1 MAPTGRLRQLLDTD
15 GIIVAPGVFDGLSA
29 HLVRRAGFDV
39 AYASGGAIARSIG
52 YPDLGLLGMK
62 EVLSRLEQIVE
73 SAGIP
78 VIADADTG
86 YGNALSVWRTVREFQ
101 NAGVAG
107 LHIEDQSFPKR
118 CGHLEGKELIATHE
132 MVQKVRAAREATTD
146 KDFVIIARTDAIA
159 VEGFERAIARAHA
172 YADAGAD
179 MLFVEA
185 PESEAQIRSI
195 GQRLPQMKVINMFQ
209 GGKTP
214 LVPLA
219 RLREYGYRL
228 VIVPSDLQRAVLRAM
243 SDVLEAI
250 RRDGNSAAIAD
261 RLVEF
266 HARDAVVEIDDYLER
281 ERRFK

>member
-1 MAPTGRLRQLLDTD
+1 MEPTRRLRQLLDAD

-39 AYASGGAIARSIG
+39 AYASGGAIARSMG

-146 KDFVIIARTDAIA
+146 KNFVIIARTDAIA
-159 VEGFERAIARAHA
+159 VEGFERAIERAHA

-185 PESEAQIRSI
+185 PESEEQIRLI

-214 LVPLA
+214 LVPSV
-219 RLREYGYRL
+219 RLHEYGYRL
-228 VIVPSDLQRAVLRAM
+228 VIIPSDLQRAVLRAM
-243 SDVLEAI
+243 LDVLEAI
-250 RRDGNSAAIAD
+250 RQDGNSAGIAD

-266 HARDAVVEIDDYLER
+266 HVRDAVVEIDDYLER
-281 ERRFK
+281 ERRYK

>member
-1 MAPTGRLRQLLDTD
+1 MEPTRRLRQLLDAD
-15 GIIVAPGVFDGLSA
+15 AIVVAPGVFDGLSA

-39 AYASGGAIARSIG
+39 AYASGGAIARSMG

-118 CGHLEGKELIATHE
+118 CGHLEGKELIATDE
-132 MVQKVRAAREATTD
+132 MVQKIRAARQATTD

-159 VEGFERAIARAHA
+159 VEGFEPAIGRAHA

-185 PESEAQIRSI
+185 PESEEEIRLI
-195 GQRLPQMKVINMFQ
+195 GQRLPQMKMINMFQ

-219 RLREYGYRL
+219 RLHEYGYRL
-228 VIVPSDLQRAVLRAM
+228 VIIPSDLQRAVLRAM
-243 SDVLEAI
+243 SDVLEVI

-266 HARDAVVEIDDYLER
+266 HVRDKVVEIDDYLER

>member
-39 AYASGGAIARSIG
+39 AYASGGAIARSMG

-243 SDVLEAI
+243 SDVLEVI